1 MLRELLPHPDTP
13 SAAIDQI
20 LVTVSRPAPT
30 ALALDFVVRGAV
42 REIRLPP
49 QADPVRTD
57 GLWRHTCFEAFV
69 DLPDAAYLE
78 CNLSPSRQWA
88 AYRFDSYRG
97 GMRPLALA
105 GVPDIEDRLDDEYR
119 FRSKVALHG
128 VPGLP
133 SDQSWRLAVS
143 AVIEDANGTLSYWAL
158 AHPRGKPDF
167 HHRDCFVLE
176 LAPA

>member
-20 LVTVSRPAPT
+20 LVTVSRPAPA
-30 ALALDFVVRGAV
+30 ALDLDFVVYGAV

-49 QADPVRTD
+49 RADPVRTD
-57 GLWRHTCFEAFV
+57 GLWRHSCFEAFV
-69 DLPDAAYLE
+69 DLADDGYLE

-97 GMRPLALA
+97 GMRPLELVA
-105 GVPDIEDRLDDEYR
+105 PNIEDRLADDYR
-119 FRSKVALHG
+119 FCARIVLDVG
-128 VPGLP
+128 PELP
-133 SDQSWRLAVS
+133 SNESWRLAVS
-143 AVIEDANGTLSYWAL
+143 AVIEDADGTLSYWAL
-158 AHPRGKPDF
+158 AHPRGNPDF

>member
-1 MLRELLPHPDTP
+1 MRRELLPHPDTP

-20 LVTVSRPAPT
+20 FVTISRQAPAT
-30 ALALDFVVRGAV
+30 LALDFVVRGAV
-42 REIRLPP
+42 REMRLPP
-49 QADPVRTD
+49 RADPIRTD
-57 GLWRHTCFEAFV
+57 GLWRHSCFELFV
-69 DLPDAAYLE
+69 DVPDAGYLE
-78 CNLSPSRQWA
+78 CNLSPSGQWA

-97 GMRPLALA
+97 GMRPLALVA
-105 GVPDIEDRLDDEYR
+105 APDVEGRLADDYR
-119 FRSKVALHG
+119 FHARVVFDG

-133 SDQSWRLAVS
+133 PHGSWRLGVS
-143 AVIEDANGTLSYWAL
+143 AVIEDADGTLSYWAL